1 MKLSLLLIIIV
12 CLLIVFL
19 CNLVYAAATQ
29 PGYPPGL
36 YDEGNVPKF
45 TLPDSLVMLNGDK
58 VNDVDTWKQ
67 KRRPE
72 ILKLFATNVYGRTMI
87 GQPDG
92 MTWKVTAENRSDMN
106 GIAITKTVTIYFT
119 GKTDGP
125 KMDVNLVLPICA
137 AQKPVPLVAI
147 VEWAPPKQWLLDR
160 GYGLAT
166 FNAAQIEP
174 DIRTGSYEKSVRKF
188 FAKPDP
194 PLGEVSPSADQNQPG
209 PDLSSVAQAKGDEWG
224 AIGAWAWGLSR
235 AMDYIVTDPDIDANK
250 VCVAGFSRFGKVAMW
265 AGAQDERFA
274 IVFSGESGCG
284 GAVIVRR
291 GFGETVK
298 SINNSF
304 PHWFCR
310 NFRKYG
316 DHINDLPV
324 DWHMLVALMAPRPV
338 YIATAEQDRWGDPRG
353 SFLSAKYAEPVY
365 QLFGKKGL
373 GVPALSG
380 VEGEDMPPV
389 ETPVGITIGYHNR
402 KGTHNLTD
410 YDWQQFL
417 NFADR
422 HLGLIKIKE

>member
-1 MKLSLLLIIIV
+1 MKRSRTLKIAAYSLIALS
-12 CLLIVFL
+12 CNFVF
-19 CNLVYAAATQ
+19 AAATP

-45 TLPDSLVMLNGDK
+45 TLPDPLVMLNGDK

-72 ILKLFATNVYGRTMI
+72 ILKLFETNVYGRTMI
-87 GQPDG
+87 GRPDG

-106 GIAITKTVTIYFT
+106 GLAITKTVAIYFT
-119 GKTDGP
+119 GKDDGP
-125 KMDVNLVLPICA
+125 KMDVNIVLPASA
-137 AQKPVPLVAI
+137 AQKPVPLIAI
-147 VEWAPPKQWLLDR
+147 VEWAPQKQWLLER

-174 DIRTGSYEKSVRKF
+174 DIKIGSYEKSIRKF
-188 FAKPDP
+188 FAKPD
-194 PLGEVSPSADQNQPG
+194 QNQPG
-209 PDLSSVAQAKGDEWG
+209 PDEWG

-235 AMDYIVTDPDIDANK
+235 AMDYIVTDKDIDANR
-250 VCVAGFSRFGKVAMW
+250 VCVAGFSRFGKVAVW

-298 SINNSF
+298 IINNKF
-304 PHWFCR
+304 PYWFCG
-310 NFRKYG
+310 NFKSYG
-316 DHINDLPV
+316 DRVNDLPV
-324 DWHMLVALMAPRPV
+324 DWHMLVAVMAPRPV
-338 YIATAEQDRWGDPRG
+338 YIATAEQDLWGDPRG

-365 QLFGKKGL
+365 RLFGKKGL
-373 GVPALSG
+373 GVD
-380 VEGEDMPPV
+380 DMPPL
-389 ETPVGITIGYHNR
+389 ETPVGDTIGYHIR

-422 HLGLIKIKE
+422 HLGIKTIKE